1 MFAEHLDVYSLTPA
15 SIRRERRS
23 TVRRLFRVMA
33 VGVAIVAVSG
43 LNSNIRA
50 DGGSVSTFANA
61 SRARESQTPNPRI
74 KPIWLVV
81 TRPMFADAIKP
92 LVEHRAAGGFDAQVS
107 TESLDKAT
115 KHLAKRQPK
124 LVLLVGDDLLI
135 EQGASDRPGN
145 RQSTDPALK
154 DQTDA
159 AIEPWAISSAR
170 RNLYRWRSAQRI
182 QFASDQLLADQNHDL
197 IPDFAIGRIPAREV
211 SEVETAV
218 SKIIEYEKQECSI
231 GDLGIPVW
239 SGSPMYGKAIDAMAN
254 GLLLTMLQS
263 ASPQWA
269 EPWVIMGDA
278 SQPFCGWPQDQVD
291 SFLNRVRSGGILTAF
306 IGHGQTSRV
315 LSMRYQDRY
324 IGLSPESIGLIL
336 SEGGATAPMIL
347 LTCEAGNFAA
357 AQQSL
362 AEFLLFQRG
371 GPVAVIGASTESHPL
386 TNYFTGQ
393 QLLESLDRKSR
404 RLGDLWLGIQKRGF
418 LARDLMI
425 EPALKDVEGKLEE
438 EINVSL
444 LRRDQVLMYNILGDP
459 ATIVRLPSRL
469 TARIEKQEDTWH
481 WTAKKPRDAAML
493 RVDYRPNP
501 IQLPP
506 AVEQTPTREAAQKRF
521 YRANAALS
529 FENIATIDG
538 NTSWQGEIER
548 PGTVRLT
555 TVVRG
560 RLRVAVLEA
569 K

>member
-1 MFAEHLDVYSLTPA
+1 MV
-15 SIRRERRS
+15 
-23 TVRRLFRVMA
+23 A
-33 VGVAIVAVSG
+33 VGVAILAATG
-43 LNSNIRA
+43 LKFSVRA
-50 DGGSVSTFANA
+50 DAASGSTSAHGSQARVTQPRK
-61 SRARESQTPNPRI
+61 SRS

-81 TRPMFADAIKP
+81 ARPMFADAIQP
-92 LVEHRAAGGFDAQVS
+92 LVEHRRATGFDAQVS
-107 TESLDKAT
+107 TESIDDAIE
-115 KHLAKRQPK
+115 HLETRRPHF
-124 LVLLVGDDLLI
+124 VLLVGDDLLI
-135 EQGASDRPGN
+135 EQGDAVRSSKPQD
-145 RQSTDPALK
+145 TDSVSIDSPAAV
-154 DQTDA
+154 DMAT
-159 AIEPWAISSAR
+159 ERWALPSAR
-170 RNLYRWRSAQRI
+170 RNLYRWRSPQRI

-218 SKIIEYEKQECSI
+218 RKIIEFETQECSI
-231 GDLGIPVW
+231 GDLGIPIW

-278 SQPFCGWPQDQVD
+278 SQPFCGWPEDQVD
-291 SFLNRVRSGGILTAF
+291 SFLKRLRGGGLLTAF

-315 LSMRYQDRY
+315 LSMRYQERY
-324 IGLSPESIGLIL
+324 IGLSPESIGRSL
-336 SEGGATAPMIL
+336 SQGSATAPMVL

-362 AEFLLFQRG
+362 AEFLLFERG

-393 QLLESLDRKSR
+393 QLLESLDRKKN
-404 RLGDLWLGIQKRGF
+404 RLGDLWLGIQKRAF

-425 EPALKDVEGKLEE
+425 EPALKDVEGRLEE

-444 LRRDQVLMYNILGDP
+444 LRRDQVLMYNVLGDP
-459 ATIVRLPSRL
+459 ATMIRLPSRL
-469 TARIEKQEDTWH
+469 SAAIEKQGVTWH
-481 WTAKKPRDAAML
+481 WTAKKPRGATIL
-493 RVDYRPNP
+493 RVDYRSGPF
-501 IQLPP
+501 QSLP
-506 AVEQTPTREAAQKRF
+506 AVDQTPTRAAARELFTK
-521 YRANAALS
+521 ANAAFA

-548 PGTVRLT
+548 PGTLRLT

-560 RLRVAVLEA
+560 RLRIAVLEA